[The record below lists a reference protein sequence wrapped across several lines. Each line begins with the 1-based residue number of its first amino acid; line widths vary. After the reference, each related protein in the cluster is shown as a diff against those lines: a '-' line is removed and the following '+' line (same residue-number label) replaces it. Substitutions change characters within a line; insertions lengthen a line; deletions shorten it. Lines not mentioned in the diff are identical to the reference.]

1 MLTTLH
7 GGHLGRRRDLFLA
20 QTLEKKLTSPK
31 RTYSILIKLAK
42 LDSYNQNMKLSLTD
56 PLTDRGRCLEFFL
69 GKFWILGKNWI
80 FRFWE
85 NLGIFDVLD
94 FHCVGH
100 TT

>member
-56 PLTDRGRCLEFFL
+56 PLTDRGRCLEFFF
-69 GKFWILGKNWI
+69 GIVGKNSG
-80 FRFWE
+80 FWE
-85 NLGIFDVLD
+85 KIGFSD
-94 FHCVGH
+94 FGKI
-100 TT
+100 